1 MADNK
6 PFYITTPIYYPSAN
20 LHIGH
25 AYCTVATDA
34 IARYKRQRGYDV
46 FFLTGSDEHGQK
58 IERKAKEAGVTPQQ
72 YVDNIVDGFKS
83 LWELLDISYDKFIR
97 TTDDYHVK
105 AVQKIFKQLYDQ
117 GDIYKSTYTG
127 HYCTPCE
134 SFWLERQVQE
144 AGGVCPDCGGPV
156 ELVEEESYFF
166 KLSKYADRLIQYIR
180 DNPTFIQP
188 VSRTNEMLTN
198 FLLPGLEDLC
208 VSRTSFKWGIPVS
221 FDDKHVVYVW
231 LDALSNY
238 ITALGWGSEDD
249 SLYRKY
255 WPADVHIVGKE
266 IVRFHTIIWPIMLMA
281 LNLPLPK
288 QVFGHGWLVLDGG
301 KMSKSKGNVVD
312 PVALCQRYGVDAI
325 RYFLLREVPFGSDGT
340 FSNEALINRI
350 NTDLAND
357 LGNLLSRTVA
367 MIGKY
372 FDGKLPA
379 PGKTAPEDAAL
390 LELASSL
397 PGRVDAQMEELHI
410 PDALSEIW
418 KLVNACNKYIDVTT
432 PWILAKTEE
441 GKERLTTVL
450 YNLAECL
457 RIVAIL
463 LKPYLTAT
471 PERMFQQLGVEQ
483 RLTTLE
489 SVGWGG
495 SVPGT
500 AVEKGEALFPRIDV
514 AKEIAL
520 LEEETAKYKAEAE
533 AKAANSAP
541 EQAANAWAPE
551 AAPEQPEGPLPEI
564 EYEDFEKLDL
574 RLAKVVACEEIK
586 RSKKL
591 LKLTLEVGD
600 ETRTVVSGIKTWY
613 TPEDLIGKTVV
624 LVANLKPVTLCGV
637 ESRGMILCA
646 SDASDE
652 NLSAL
657 TTLAPMESGLKV
669 R

>member
-1 MADNK
+1 MEEIK
-6 PFYITTPIYYPSAN
+6 MEEKKTFYITTPIYYPSAS

-58 IERKAKEAGVTPQQ
+58 IERKAQAEGVTPQQ
-72 YVDNIVDGFKS
+72 YVDTIVSGFKE
-83 LWELLDISYDKFIR
+83 LWKLLDISYDGFVR

-117 GDIYKSTYTG
+117 GDIYKSKYTG

-134 SFWLERQVQE
+134 SFWLDRQIEE

-166 KLSKYADRLIQYIR
+166 RLSKYADRLIQYIK

-188 VSRTNEMLTN
+188 VSRTNEMLQN

-208 VSRTSFKWGIPVS
+208 VSRTSFRWGIPVT
-221 FDDKHVVYVW
+221 FDDNHVVYVW

-281 LNLPLPK
+281 LGLPLPK

-312 PVALCQRYGVDAI
+312 PVALCERYGVDAI

-340 FSNEALINRI
+340 FSNEALITRI
-350 NTDLAND
+350 NSDLAND

-372 FDGKLPA
+372 FDGSLPA
-379 PGKTAPEDAAL
+379 PGERTSEDDELIAL
-390 LELASSL
+390 AGGL
-397 PGRVDAQMEELHI
+397 PGKVDAQMSELHI
-410 PDALSEIW
+410 PDALAEIW
-418 KLVNACNKYIDVTT
+418 KLVGACNKYIDVTM
-432 PWILAKTEE
+432 PWTLAKTDE
-441 GKERLTTVL
+441 GKERLKSVL

-457 RIVAIL
+457 RIIGVL
-463 LKPYLTAT
+463 LKPFLTAT
-471 PERMFQQLGVEQ
+471 PQKIFEQLGAKGE
-483 RLTTLE
+483 TTE
-489 SVGWGG
+489 YAAVAWGG
-495 SVPGT
+495 SIPGT
-500 AVEKGEALFPRIDV
+500 KVEKGEALFPRIDIP
-514 AKEIAL
+514 KELAYL
-520 LEEETAKYKAEAE
+520 AEQTE
-533 AKAANSAP
+533 KAKAA
-541 EQAANAWAPE
+541 
-551 AAPEQPEGPLPEI
+551 AAPAQTEEEEALDEDAPLPEI
-564 EYEDFEKLDL
+564 EFEDFEKIDL
-574 RLAKVVACEEIK
+574 RLAKVIECEEIK

-591 LKLTLEVGD
+591 LKLTVEVGT
-600 ETRTVVSGIKTWY
+600 ETRTVVSGIKKWY
-613 TPEDLIGKTVV
+613 APEDLVGKTVV
-624 LVANLKPVTLCGV
+624 LVANLKPAKLCGI

-646 SDASDE
+646 SDADDV
-652 NLSAL
+652 NLSAV
-657 TTLAPMESGLKV
+657 TTLEPMDSGLKV

>member
-1 MADNK
+1 MEQNKVKK
-6 PFYITTPIYYPSAN
+6 PFYITTPIYYPSSN

-34 IARYKRQRGYDV
+34 IARYKRQRDFDV

-58 IERKAKEAGVTPQQ
+58 IERKAKAAGVTPQQ
-72 YVDNIVDGFKS
+72 YVDEIVASFKE
-83 LWELLDISYDKFIR
+83 LWKLLDISYDKFIR

-105 AVQKIFKQLYDQ
+105 AIQKMFKQLYDQ
-117 GDIYKSTYTG
+117 GDIYKSKYTG

-134 SFWLERQVQE
+134 SFWLERQVNE

-166 KLSKYADRLIQYIR
+166 RLSKYAPRLIEYIKEHP
-180 DNPTFIQP
+180 DFIQP
-188 VSRTNEMLTN
+188 ESRTNEMLQN

-221 FDDKHVVYVW
+221 FDEKHVVYVW

-238 ITALGWGSEDD
+238 ITALGWGSDDD

-281 LNLPLPK
+281 LGLPLPK

-301 KMSKSKGNVVD
+301 KMSKSKGNIVD
-312 PVALCQRYGVDAI
+312 PVALCNRYGVDAI

-372 FDGKLPA
+372 FDGKIPA
-379 PGKTAPEDAAL
+379 SDVTAPEDDELIAL
-390 LELASSL
+390 AKAL
-397 PGRVDAQMEELHI
+397 PAEIDAQMDGYHI
-410 PDALSEIW
+410 PDALAAIF
-418 KLVNACNKYIDVTT
+418 KLVGACNKYIDVTA
-432 PWILAKTEE
+432 PWVLAKSED
-441 GKERLTTVL
+441 GKKRLATVL

-463 LKPYLTAT
+463 LKPYLTRT
-471 PERMFQQLGVEQ
+471 PARMFEQLGTPADRQEFETVDF
-483 RLTTLE
+483 
-489 SVGWGG
+489 GG
-495 SVPGT
+495 TVAGT
-500 AVEKGEALFPRIDV
+500 VVTKGEAIFPRIDV
-514 AKEIAL
+514 AKEIAY
-520 LEEETAKYKAEAE
+520 LEEETAKQ
-533 AKAANSAP
+533 KAAA
-541 EQAANAWAPE
+541 QAKLAAETDKTEKEPGE
-551 AAPEQPEGPLPEI
+551 ALI
-564 EYEDFEKLDL
+564 DYEDFEKIDL
-574 RLAKVVACEEIK
+574 RLAKVIACEEVK

-591 LKLTLEVGD
+591 LKLTLDVGG
-600 ETRTVVSGIKTWY
+600 EERTVASGIKKWY
-613 TPEDLIGKTVV
+613 KPEELIGRTVV

-637 ESRGMILCA
+637 ESHGMILCA
-646 SDASDE
+646 ADETDE
-652 NLSAL
+652 NLSAI
-657 TTLAPMESGLKV
+657 TTLSEMASGLKV

>member
-1 MADNK
+1 MENK
-6 PFYITTPIYYPSAN
+6 KTFYITTPIYYPSSN

-34 IARYKRQRGYDV
+34 IARYKREHGYDV

-58 IERKAKEAGVTPQQ
+58 IERKAKAAGVTPQA
-72 YVDNIVDGFKS
+72 YVDEIVDTFKE
-83 LWELLDISYDKFIR
+83 LWKLLDISYDKFIR
-97 TTDDYHVK
+97 TTDDYHVR
-105 AVQKIFKQLYDQ
+105 AIQKMFKKLYEQ
-117 GDIYKSTYTG
+117 GDIYKSTYSG

-134 SFWLERQVQE
+134 SFWLPRQIEE

-156 ELVEEESYFF
+156 EMVEEESYFF
-166 KLSKYADRLIQYIR
+166 KLSKYADRLIQHIK
-180 DNPTFIQP
+180 DHPEFIQP
-188 VSRTNEMLTN
+188 VSRANEMLTN

-208 VSRTSFKWGIPVS
+208 VSRTSFKWGIPVD

-238 ITALGWGSEDD
+238 ITALGWGSDDD
-249 SLYRKY
+249 SLYRKF
-255 WPADVHIVGKE
+255 WPADIHIVGKE

-281 LNLPLPK
+281 LGEPLPK

-312 PVALCQRYGVDAI
+312 PVKLCARYGVDAI

-367 MIGKY
+367 MIDKY

-379 PGKTAPEDAAL
+379 PGLGADEDFAL
-390 LELASSL
+390 TKLAMELPS
-397 PGRVDAQMEELHI
+397 RVEAQMEELHI

-418 KLVNACNKYIDVTT
+418 KLVNACNKYIDVTA
-432 PWILAKTEE
+432 PWILAKTDA
-441 GKERLTTVL
+441 GKQRLSSVL

-457 RIVAIL
+457 RIIAVL

-471 PERMFQQLGVEQ
+471 PDKMFAQLGVEP
-483 RLTTLE
+483 RFTTIE
-489 SVGWGG
+489 NVGWGG
-495 SVPGT
+495 SIPGT
-500 AVEKGEALFPRIDV
+500 RVQKGEALFPRIDA
-514 AKEIAL
+514 AKELAEL
-520 LEEETAKYKAEAE
+520 EAE
-533 AKAANSAP
+533 TERTNAAA
-541 EQAANAWAPE
+541 QAANAAAAACKEVAPE
-551 AAPEQPEGPLPEI
+551 APAAEI
-564 EYEDFEKLDL
+564 AYEDFEKIDL
-574 RLAKVVACEEIK
+574 RLAKVIACEEIK

-591 LKLTLEVGD
+591 LKLTLAVGE
-600 ETRTVVSGIKTWY
+600 ETRTVVSGIKKWY
-613 TPEDLIGKTVV
+613 APDDLVGKTVV

-637 ESRGMILCA
+637 ESHGMILCA
-646 SDASDE
+646 SDEADE
-652 NLSAL
+652 NLSAI
-657 TTLAPMESGLKV
+657 TTLSEMESGLKV

>member
-1 MADNK
+1 MEEK
-6 PFYITTPIYYPSAN
+6 KTFYITTPIYYPSAN

-58 IERKAKEAGVTPQQ
+58 IERKAKADGVTPQQ
-72 YVDNIVDGFKS
+72 YVDKIVAGFKD
-83 LWELLDISYDKFIR
+83 LWSLLDISYDKFIR
-97 TTDDYHVK
+97 TTDEYHVK
-105 AVQKIFKQLYDQ
+105 AIQKMFRKLYDQ
-117 GDIYKSTYTG
+117 GDIYKSKYVG

-134 SFWLERQVQE
+134 SFWLDRQIEE

-166 KLSKYADRLIQYIR
+166 RLSKYADRLIQYIQ
-180 DNPTFIQP
+180 DNPSFIQP
-188 VSRTNEMLTN
+188 PSRANEMLQN

-208 VSRTSFKWGIPVS
+208 VSRTSFKWGIPVD
-221 FDDKHVVYVW
+221 FDEKHVVYVW

-238 ITALGWGSEDD
+238 ITALGWGSDDD

-255 WPADVHIVGKE
+255 WPADIHIVGKE

-281 LNLPLPK
+281 LGEPLPK

-312 PVALCQRYGVDAI
+312 PVALCNRYGVDAI

-340 FSNEALINRI
+340 FSNEALIARI

-372 FDGKLPA
+372 FDGVLPSPA
-379 PGKTAPEDAAL
+379 AIADEDAAL
-390 LELASSL
+390 IELAGEL
-397 PGRVDAQMEELHI
+397 PARVNAQMDELHI
-410 PDALSEIW
+410 PDALAEIW
-418 KLVNACNKYIDVTT
+418 KLVNACNKYIDVTA
-432 PWILAKTEE
+432 PWTLAKTEA
-441 GKERLTTVL
+441 GKARLQTVL
-450 YNLAECL
+450 YNLAESL

-463 LKPYLTAT
+463 LKPFLTST
-471 PERMFQQLGVEQ
+471 PQKMFEQLGTPDA
-483 RLTTLE
+483 LTGYE
-489 SVGWGG
+489 SAAWGG
-495 SVPGT
+495 SVPGAT
-500 AVEKGEALFPRIDV
+500 VRKGEALFPRID
-514 AKEIAL
+514 AEQELAYF
-520 LEEETAKYKAEAE
+520 AAEAE
-533 AKAANSAP
+533 KAKAAAAAKAESAGQ
-541 EQAANAWAPE
+541 EQCPAPAKTEE
-551 AAPEQPEGPLPEI
+551 APAEDAPLPEI
-564 EYEDFEKLDL
+564 TYDDFAKIDL
-574 RLAKVVACEEIK
+574 RLAKVTACEEIK
-586 RSKKL
+586 KSKKL
-591 LKLTLEVGD
+591 LKLTLEVGE
-600 ETRTVVSGIKTWY
+600 ETRTVVSGIKQWY
-613 TPEDLIGKTVV
+613 APEDLVGKTVV

-646 SDASDE
+646 ADEADA
-652 NLSAL
+652 NLSAV
-657 TTLAPMESGLKV
+657 TTMTAMESGLKV

>member
-1 MADNK
+1 MEEK
-6 PFYITTPIYYPSAN
+6 KTFYITTPIYYPSAD

-34 IARYKRQRGYDV
+34 IARYKRQHGYDV

-58 IERKAKEAGVTPQQ
+58 IERKAKAQGVTPQQ
-72 YVDNIVDGFKS
+72 YVDKIVGGFKE
-83 LWELLDISYDKFIR
+83 LWKLLDISYDKFIR
-97 TTDDYHVK
+97 TTDDYHVE

-117 GDIYKSTYTG
+117 GDIYKSKYTG

-134 SFWLERQVQE
+134 SFWLDRQVEE

-166 KLSKYADRLIQYIR
+166 RLSKYADRLIQYIN

-188 VSRTNEMLTN
+188 VSRTNEMLQN

-208 VSRTSFKWGIPVS
+208 VSRTSFKWGIPVT
-221 FDDKHVVYVW
+221 FDEKHVVYVW
-231 LDALSNY
+231 IDALSNY
-238 ITALGWGSEDD
+238 ITALGWGSDDD
-249 SLYRKY
+249 SLYQKY

-281 LNLPLPK
+281 LGLPLPK

-312 PVALCQRYGVDAI
+312 PVALCERYGVDAI

-340 FSNEALINRI
+340 FSNEALITRI
-350 NTDLAND
+350 NSDLAND

-372 FDGKLPA
+372 FDGVLPA
-379 PGKTAPEDAAL
+379 PGERTNEDDELIA
-390 LELASSL
+390 LASEL
-397 PGRVDAQMEELHI
+397 PGKVDAQMSELHI
-410 PDALSEIW
+410 PDALAEIW
-418 KLVNACNKYIDVTT
+418 KLVGACNKYIDVTM
-432 PWILAKTEE
+432 PWTLAKTDE
-441 GKERLTTVL
+441 GKERLKSVL

-457 RIVAIL
+457 RIIGVL
-463 LKPYLTAT
+463 LKPFLTTT
-471 PERMFQQLGVEQ
+471 PQKIFDQLGAKGE
-483 RLTTLE
+483 TTE
-489 SVGWGG
+489 YAAVAWGG
-495 SVPGT
+495 SIPGT
-500 AVEKGEALFPRIDV
+500 KVEKGEALFPRIDIP
-514 AKEIAL
+514 KELAYL
-520 LEEETAKYKAEAE
+520 AEQTEKKKAAAAAAESKEAE
-533 AKAANSAP
+533 APDEDA
-541 EQAANAWAPE
+541 
-551 AAPEQPEGPLPEI
+551 PLPEI
-564 EYEDFEKLDL
+564 EFEDFEKIDL
-574 RLAKVVACEEIK
+574 RLAKVIECEEIK

-591 LKLTLEVGD
+591 LKLTVEVGK
-600 ETRTVVSGIKTWY
+600 ETRTVVSGIKKWY
-613 TPEDLIGKTVV
+613 APEDLVGKTVV
-624 LVANLKPVTLCGV
+624 LVANLKPAKLCGI

-646 SDASDE
+646 SDANDV

-657 TTLAPMESGLKV
+657 TTLESMDSGLKV